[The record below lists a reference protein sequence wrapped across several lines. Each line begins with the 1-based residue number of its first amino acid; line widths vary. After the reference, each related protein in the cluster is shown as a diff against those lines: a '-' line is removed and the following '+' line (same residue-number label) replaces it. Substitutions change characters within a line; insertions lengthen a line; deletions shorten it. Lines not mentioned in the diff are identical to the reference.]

1 MDSKVEAWG
10 VRALVVLAA
19 LGALPIASAH
29 GGEHTPAYPQWL
41 PLVVLFGG
49 IGIVATSVFFGRT
62 AWNHQRT
69 VALWGVFAGL
79 FVSVVGAV
87 GLVQFSV
94 IETVRA
100 AQAPLAQEWYLPLT
114 LAAGT
119 IIAVGSVLAGRIKWP
134 NRPRYA
140 GLGLLLGAWVAY
152 PAVMGAFGTRTH
164 PLGYALVFALPVAL
178 GYIIWRDARES
189 LSLALRDR
197 PARWFGV
204 GNGVLAGLFFAFSM
218 GMLSFIPEHGIG
230 VPDGAFVTTIPVAN
244 PLVYWT
250 AVEFN
255 FPSVPL
261 SGVLSLG
268 MVIQIGTV
276 AILVGLNAAVI
287 AFHWQGATKTD
298 SREIT
303 SGTATVA
310 VPAAFCCCG
319 PLISE
324 LAVVSVGP
332 SAAAPL
338 YWLFVDLASPIGAL
352 FFVFSVALLAGNLAY
367 FGMQNE

>member
-10 VRALVVLAA
+10 VRALVALATI
-19 LGALPIASAH
+19 GTLPVVSAH
-29 GGEHTPAYPQWL
+29 GSDHTPAYPQWL
-41 PLVVLFGG
+41 ALVVLLAGV
-49 IGIVATSVFFGRT
+49 GIVATSVFFGRT
-62 AWNHQRT
+62 AWSHRRT
-69 VALWGVFAGL
+69 LALWGVFAGL
-79 FVSVVGAV
+79 FVTVVGAV

-100 AQAPLAQEWYLPLT
+100 AQAPLAQEWYHPLT

-119 IIAVGSVLAGRIKWP
+119 IIAVGSVLAGRIKLP
-134 NRPRYA
+134 DRPRYA

-152 PAVMGAFGTRTH
+152 PAVMSAFGTRTH
-164 PLGYALVFALPVAL
+164 PLGYVLVVALPVPL
-178 GYIIWRDARES
+178 GYILWRDARES
-189 LSLALRDR
+189 LSWALRNR

-204 GNGVLAGLFFAFSM
+204 GSGVLAGLFFAFSM

-230 VPDGAFVTTIPVAN
+230 IPDGAFVTTVPVAN

-268 MVIQIGTV
+268 MLIQIGTV
-276 AILVGLNAAVI
+276 AVLVGLNAAVI
-287 AFHWQGATKTD
+287 AFQWQGATKTG
-298 SREIT
+298 SHEI
-303 SGTATVA
+303 SSDTAA
-310 VPAAFCCCG
+310 IAAPAACCCCG

-352 FFVFSVALLAGNLAY
+352 FFVFSVALLTGNLAY
-367 FGMQNE
+367 FGMLNE